1 MRFSWVLVIVSLLF
15 FSSKDSHA
23 SDKLNIFV
31 SILPEK
37 YFVEKI
43 GKDLVNVSVL
53 VPPGASP
60 HSYEPRPS
68 QMSGISRA
76 RLFFTIGIEFEKA
89 WVPRIQNSA
98 KNLQIIPLDS
108 GITKIT
114 MTDHHD
120 EDHKKGSGHEGL
132 DPHIWLSPELVK
144 VMAKT
149 IANHL
154 SAADPAHK
162 ETYFANY
169 KEFINEIL
177 DLQAKIRTTFADC
190 THPIPFMV
198 FHPAWAYF
206 AKEFDLQEIA
216 IEIQGKEPSPKELGE
231 VLTLAKSKQIKTIFI
246 QPQFSSRSAEQI
258 AHEIGGHTAIANDLA
273 PNWEEN
279 LLQVAQMIGKCK

>member
-1 MRFSWVLVIVSLLF
+1 MVLLLF
-15 FSSKDSHA
+15 TCSKDTHTSN
-23 SDKLNIFV
+23 KLNIFV

-76 RLFFTIGIEFEKA
+76 SLFFTIGVEFEKA
-89 WVPRIQNSA
+89 WIPRIQNSA
-98 KNLQIIPLDS
+98 KKLKIISLDS
-108 GITKIT
+108 GITKIA
-114 MTDHHD
+114 MADHHD
-120 EDHKKGSGHEGL
+120 EGHKEESDHAGL
-132 DPHIWLSPELVK
+132 DPHTWLSPELVK
-144 VMAKT
+144 AMAKT
-149 IANHL
+149 IANQL
-154 SAADPAHK
+154 SIADPAHK
-162 ETYFANY
+162 EVYFTNY
-169 KEFINEIL
+169 KEFINEIN
-177 DLQAKIRTTFADC
+177 DLQTKIRTIFADC

-216 IEIQGKEPSPKELGE
+216 IEIQGKEPSPREMGE
-231 VLTLAKSKQIKTIFI
+231 VLTLAKNKQIKTIFI

-273 PNWEEN
+273 ENWEEN
-279 LLQVAQMIGKCK
+279 LLQVAQMIGECK